1 MIDFFFFFSFASS
14 SETDEEES
22 RKGGLGGEEDKIDRR
37 AHRRRREEEKGKE
50 ESRAEE
56 EDAKEGG
63 ERKRSPA
70 IRALFLWGNSYL
82 KKVAFFQISHTRH
95 IQIRIKRETHIM
107 TSQPPL
113 LRRNPSSVNCAD
125 VVIVDYDDETEEV
138 KENVASSKSS
148 LLPPSSFQ
156 KSILERLPRDLALHV
171 FGKLLIDSN
180 DFESF
185 SNVSS
190 TNKYAFEL
198 SKDETMWSS
207 ALNKKWGRSA
217 FRSEYSLE
225 KGLLGENYLRR
236 LYVTREFAL
245 CEKKGAKLHVLHRLQ
260 ILLNAFSQCA
270 NNDLVT
276 SVSRNLLK
284 RALTLA
290 LDVLRAADE
299 TSVELTS
306 VTAVQNGTEEIE
318 EMFAERVMA
327 ARVVSVVLTRF
338 KKARRMVEEVFQFNN
353 CAVAGG
359 AWMGSQDEDDSEQ
372 ALDADEEEC
381 ASLTSSATTNE
392 FDDEQEEATAF
403 RILVARYLSEHF
415 AQSSI
420 ISNVTTANANAHHSH
435 HHLHQHRKQTTSISY
450 IPAIPKRYLKKTFD
464 KTCPSEWLFD
474 CLTKNNNIT
483 LAVCQAL
490 YLEPLSAI
498 EDYER
503 KKEKFRYFP
512 RQPSGGRF
520 PLGSRPPASRHRREL
535 LALKEGNRSDVSLMS
550 GAWTGVRRSNYNSNS
565 NSNNSSDRRV
575 PFKGTLEFTKAGKI
589 SGFFVDAVGT
599 TVVRGWVD
607 PNSLSFALDARYT
620 EVGGLPP
627 MSLFRN
633 EENKEIET
641 RAAMELNTLRTSESS
656 SGFEELAEQLED
668 EMGCGLYCRYRGVF
682 NSISAGGVFC
692 SNTSATSRSGAFSL
706 WSE

>member
-1 MIDFFFFFSFASS
+1 MSS
-14 SETDEEES
+14 PSVPS
-22 RKGGLGGEEDKIDRR
+22 SK
-37 AHRRRREEEKGKE
+37 RREHRT
-50 ESRAEE
+50 SRQF
-56 EDAKEGG
+56 
-63 ERKRSPA
+63 
-70 IRALFLWGNSYL
+70 FL
-82 KKVAFFQISHTRH
+82 
-95 IQIRIKRETHIM
+95 
-107 TSQPPL
+107 
-113 LRRNPSSVNCAD
+113 
-125 VVIVDYDDETEEV
+125 
-138 KENVASSKSS
+138 
-148 LLPPSSFQ
+148 
-156 KSILERLPRDLALHV
+156 LERLPKDILVSHIFAR
-171 FGKLLIDSN
+171 LLIDWN

-185 SNVSS
+185 SALAR
-190 TNKYAFEL
+190 TNKSLLEM
-198 SKDETMWSS
+198 SKDAQMWTH
-207 ALNKKWGRSA
+207 ALTRKWGQSA
-217 FRSEYSLE
+217 FTLQTTIPSLTAQ
-225 KGLLGENYLRR
+225 YLRR
-236 LYVTREFAL
+236 VYVTRERAL
-245 CEKKGAKLHVLHRLQ
+245 CTQKGVRMHVLHRLQ
-260 ILLNAFSQCA
+260 ILVSAFSQCS
-270 NNDLVT
+270 NDPSKGLK
-276 SVSRNLLK
+276 SVSADVLK

-327 ARVVSVVLTRF
+327 ARLIGVVLTRF
-338 KKARRMVEEVFQFNN
+338 KKARRMVEKVFQFNN
-353 CAVAGG
+353 NCGG
-359 AWMGSQDEDDSEQ
+359 GGIGSGGGDEYFEGTH
-372 ALDADEEEC
+372 ALGLEEEEEEEEERTT
-381 ASLTSSATTNE
+381 LILPTTTSTSTNE
-392 FDDEQEEATAF
+392 FDEEQEEATAF

-415 AQSSI
+415 ANSSI
-420 ISNVTTANANAHHSH
+420 ISNVSTSNANAHHH
-435 HHLHQHRKQTTSISY
+435 HHHHRKQTTSISY

-474 CLTKNNNIT
+474 CLTKNNNIS
-483 LAVCQAL
+483 LAVCQAV

-498 EDYER
+498 EDFER
-503 KKEKFRYFP
+503 KKERFRYFP
-512 RQPSGGRF
+512 RLPSGGRF

-535 LALKEGNRSDVSLMS
+535 LAMKDGNRTDVSLMS
-550 GAWTGVRRSNYNSNS
+550 GAWTGARRSNYTSNSNS
-565 NSNNSSDRRV
+565 NSSERRV

-599 TVVRGWVD
+599 MVVRGWVD

-627 MSLFRN
+627 VSLFRN

-641 RAAMELNTLRTSESS
+641 RAAMEVNELRTSESS

>member
-1 MIDFFFFFSFASS
+1 MKKNREKEDYW
-14 SETDEEES
+14 EEKKTKS
-22 RKGGLGGEEDKIDRR
+22 TGARIVVAAAKKKKKKKKRV
-37 AHRRRREEEKGKE
+37 ARRRRRTRKK
-50 ESRAEE
+50 A
-56 EDAKEGG
+56 AN
-63 ERKRSPA
+63 ERDLPPFAR
-70 IRALFLWGNSYL
+70 LFLWGNSYL
-82 KKVAFFQISHTRH
+82 KKVAFFQISHARH
-95 IQIRIKRETHIM
+95 IQIRIKRETHTRIM

-125 VVIVDYDDETEEV
+125 IVIVDDEEE
-138 KENVASSKSS
+138 ENVASSKSS

-225 KGLLGENYLRR
+225 KGLLMGENYLRR

-372 ALDADEEEC
+372 ALDADEEER